1 VDVNLSLRSS
11 GTSQHGPD
19 SDSYDRAK
27 KTLKDEW
34 ISGLTGVFLAL
45 FMWGHM
51 LFVSSIL
58 TGEQTFDFV
67 ADLFENTWLAQIT
80 IILITIVFFV
90 HFVTASRKIPGG
102 LRDRKRMMELGR
114 SIKKSRSRWDQD
126 VTSDIRLRS
135 HSETTL
141 WIWQVRSG
149 MTILVLGSI
158 HLFIVGTDILQRT
171 LGGAGITALESTNRV
186 GSGLWLLYVV
196 LLVCVEFH
204 AGIGLYRFTV
214 KWWLGKQLALIGK
227 VTRRKTHIVEQ
238 FILMFFVL
246 VGIVTLAVLSGLIE
260 PPLES
265 LMAGV
270 WDNSL

>member
-1 VDVNLSLRSS
+1 MDVNLYQRS
-11 GTSQHGPD
+11 GGASQHGPD
-19 SDSYDRAK
+19 SDPYDRAK
-27 KTLKDEW
+27 RALKDEW